1 VLMTGLAE
9 PEGLAMDRDNNLLV
23 AETGHDRVWSKAA
36 GQDKVLLV
44 ENVPMGL
51 VGGDDLPAPFL
62 PSSITVDQ
70 RNRIFVTS
78 DIENAIYRMTPN

>member
-1 VLMTGLAE
+1 
-9 PEGLAMDRDNNLLV
+9 
-23 AETGHDRVWSKAA
+23 
-36 GQDKVLLV
+36 
-44 ENVPMGL
+44 MGL